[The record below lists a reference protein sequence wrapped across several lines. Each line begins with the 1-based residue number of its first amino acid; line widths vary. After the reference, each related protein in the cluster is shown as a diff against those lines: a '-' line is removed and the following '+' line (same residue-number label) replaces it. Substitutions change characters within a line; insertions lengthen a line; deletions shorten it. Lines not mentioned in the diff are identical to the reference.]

1 MGENK
6 IKILVLGQTP
16 PPFLGQAMMIDRLV
30 KGRYDRV
37 EIIHVRMAFSD
48 NLKMIGK
55 FGFKKLLHLFYLIWR
70 TIYIRFR
77 HKASILYYPPSGPHR
92 NPLFRDIIIL
102 LCIRPFFRKI
112 IFHFRAAG
120 VSQLLERSSP
130 LIRFL
135 GRTVYD
141 RPDGVIQQSILNPA
155 DGKYFKAKQI
165 FIIKNGLEDA
175 AKDYLPIQRTDD
187 RILKILF
194 VGAMYE
200 ERGILIIVEALNI
213 LRQAGINFRFT
224 GVGDF
229 VSREFENQ
237 VLEKCRA
244 YGIENN
250 VTFPGTKI
258 GQDKWKFFLD
268 ADVFCFPSFVES
280 ESFGNVVAEAMMF
293 QLPVIA
299 SRWNALPD
307 LVKDSETGFLVPIQD
322 SKALADKILILAA
335 DAALRKKMGIA
346 GRERFLSEYQLS
358 THLENMEKMFLAVAH
373 AKD

>member
-1 MGENK
+1 MKNK

-30 KGRYDRV
+30 KGKYDRV
-37 EIIHVRMAFSD
+37 EIVHVRMAFSD
-48 NLKMIGK
+48 SFKAIGK
-55 FGFKKLLHLFYLIWR
+55 FGVKKLLHLFYLIWR
-70 TIYIRFR
+70 TIYIRFQ
-77 HKASILYYPPSGPHR
+77 HNVSILYYPPSGPHR

-120 VSQLLERSSP
+120 VSQLLERSSG

-135 GRTVYD
+135 GKKIYD
-141 RPDGVIQQSILNPA
+141 KPDGVIQQSVLNPA

-175 AKDYLPIQRTDD
+175 AENYLPIVKTDNTKV
-187 RILKILF
+187 KILF
-194 VGAMYE
+194 VGAMYP
-200 ERGILIIVEALNI
+200 ERGILIIVEALRL
-213 LRQAGINFRFT
+213 LRPSGINFHFT

-229 VSREFENQ
+229 ISSEFESQ
-237 VLEKCRA
+237 VLQKCRE
-244 YGIENN
+244 YGIEDK

-258 GQDKWKFFLD
+258 GQEKWKFFLE
-268 ADVFCFPSFVES
+268 ADLFCFPSFVES

-307 LVKDSETGFLVPIQD
+307 LVKEGETGFLIPIQD
-322 SKALADKILILAA
+322 PKALAEKILTLGA
-335 DAALRKKMGIA
+335 DPDLRKKMGIE
-346 GRERFLSEYQLS
+346 GRKRFLSEYQLS
-358 THLENMEKMFLAVAH
+358 KHLENMEKMFLAVAN